1 MEAKLKYRGR
11 QITDQDVAFVRD
23 LIAQNPTLSRKG
35 LSRELCK
42 AWNWRQANGVLRDM
56 VARGLML
63 LMHRSG
69 WIELPA
75 VRRVMPN
82 PFLARKKPALIEV
95 DRMPLEAKLAAIQPL
110 EFRQVRRTPQEKLVQ
125 SLIEA
130 HHYLGYKQ
138 PVGEHLKYLVLTQG
152 RPIACLLWCSAP
164 FQLGPRDRFIGWT
177 REAREKNLHLVAYN
191 TRFLILP
198 WVKVPHLASHILGR
212 MAKLLPVDWEKLYGH
227 SVCFLE
233 TFTDASRYRG
243 TCYLA
248 ANWIRLGQTTGRGGK
263 SSPRG
268 EQRVAL
274 KEILCYPLTKR
285 FREILGDSG
294 GDNERWNESI

>member
-11 QITDQDVAFVRD
+11 EITDEDIAFVRD
-23 LIAQNPTLSRKG
+23 LIAQNPTLSRKR
-35 LSRELCK
+35 LSIELCK

-69 WIELPA
+69 LIELPA

-82 PFLARKKPALIEV
+82 PFLARKKPVLIEV
-95 DRMPLEAKLAAIQPL
+95 DQTPLEAKLSAIGPL

-138 PVGEHLKYLVLTQG
+138 PVGEHLKYLVLAQN
-152 RPIACLLWCSAP
+152 RPIACLAWSSAP
-164 FQLGPRDRFIGWT
+164 LQLRPRDQFIGWS
-177 REAREKNLHLVAYN
+177 RQAREKNLHLVAYN

-212 MAKLLPVDWEKLYGH
+212 MARLLPRDWEKLYGH
-227 SVCFLE
+227 PVCFLE
-233 TFTDASRYRG
+233 TFTDPSRYRG
-243 TCYLA
+243 TCYVA
-248 ANWIRLGQTTGRGGK
+248 ANWIRLGQTTGRGSK
-263 SSPRG
+263 NAPTR
-268 EQRVAL
+268 EAKVPV
-274 KEILCYPLTKR
+274 KEILCYPLTRK
-285 FREILGDSG
+285 FREILAR
-294 GDNERWNESI
+294 EVPIETPAC